1 MASRELQV
9 RIGVNVGS
17 AESQLKALNV
27 NIKNTKS
34 EFDKAGAGI
43 KDFEKTTEG
52 AKAKIA
58 SLGEQLKTYSQITQV
73 IKKQI
78 KEAEETLKKSNE
90 AYENQKQKVAELKS
104 ELEKAKDT
112 YGENSKEVKALSKEL
127 KEAEKSLQAKEKA
140 VISADNKLVNL
151 GTQLNKT
158 EAEIKSMELEIKRLN
173 NELDNIDSNNV
184 DELGDSFRE
193 ASEDATAFGAHMSE
207 IGQGVRDVG
216 ESIKETGKEV
226 LNTIGELVKS
236 GSEYSAEVA
245 GTDFLLK
252 NLDST
257 TQDLINSSSELA
269 SSIGLTNKQYK
280 DSATTIAT
288 YYKNM
293 GMTTEQTNDLTSET
307 MSLVADLAAITDMP
321 FDDAMDRFKSGLM
334 GNYEAL
340 DAFGINISANLLSNS
355 EFVKSLGQ
363 SWNSLDDNTKMLAVY
378 NEIVRQS
385 SSATGLASQE
395 AQEFGMQSKLLSQRV
410 EELKGKIGEKLL
422 PVLQP
427 FLQKINEIVQV
438 ISKWVEDNPELTKT
452 ILTIATVIGVVLA
465 VVGTL
470 TVGLGSM
477 IIMWGAISTALATAS
492 IPFLAIAGVIAGV
505 VAGIILLAGAV
516 NANFEGIKEA
526 FANLKLAFDENMQ
539 PLKEGFSSIW
549 TTMQSV
555 YDTVIQPLFTH
566 IGELIEVVVNFI
578 AQCMPGISTAFQ
590 IVCDLLK
597 TIWDSVGKPL
607 FDFIMEVVGMV
618 VEWFKQ
624 YMPMFAEVFNS
635 VMDTLSNIWNTIG
648 KPLFEVIKVI
658 ITTVIEV
665 LKPIIASLMDAFG
678 SCFRAIKSVWDN
690 VLKPVI
696 DTIATVIGKMIDLVK
711 PHMETFKSVIKGAM
725 DFVLTPIQWV
735 IDKFKSLMDWV
746 GEVGNKVGTF
756 ISKFNPFKSK
766 TLDIGMNIDTSGV
779 QEFNNIALSGQYYN
793 ARTPRAG
800 EVNDFIRLGKVSTE
814 DSSTSE
820 LLISMKT
827 QNTIL
832 TKMLEVLLAGQTVQ
846 VDNTITLD
854 GRSIAKGTAKFIE
867 KEITNLNKRANRLSG
882 LAY

>member
-158 EAEIKSMELEIKRLN
+158 EAEIKSMESEIKRLN

-207 IGQGVRDVG
+207 IGQGVREVG

-257 TQDLINSSSELA
+257 TQELISSSSELA

-427 FLQKINEIVQV
+427 FLQKINEVVQV

-452 ILTIATVIGVVLA
+452 ILTIATVIGTVLA

-505 VAGIILLAGAV
+505 VAGIILLVGAV

-526 FANLKLAFDENMQ
+526 FANLKSAFDENMQ
-539 PLKEGFSSIW
+539 PLEEGFSSIW
-549 TTMQSV
+549 TTMQSI

-597 TIWDSVGKPL
+597 TIWDSVGAPV
-607 FDFIMEVVGMV
+607 FGFVVEVVGMV
-618 VEWFKQ
+618 VEWFKDSLKH
-624 YMPMFAEVFNS
+624 YWENV
-635 VMDTLSNIWNTIG
+635 G
-648 KPLFEVIKVI
+648 KPLWDIIKVI
-658 ITTVIEV
+658 IEGIIDA
-665 LKPIIASLMDAFG
+665 LRPIIKSLLETCGTVFEG
-678 SCFRAIKSVWDN
+678 IKSVWDN
-690 VLKPVI
+690 ILKPVW
-696 DTIATVIGKMIDLVK
+696 DALSSVIGGVIEKVLPYMDDFKEAVTK
-711 PHMETFKSVIKGAM
+711 AMEW
-725 DFVLTPIQWV
+725 VLSPIQWV
-735 IDKFKSLMDWV
+735 IDKFNDLFGLIGKVADGV
-746 GEVGNKVGTF
+746 GGF

-766 TLDIGMNIDTSGV
+766 SLDLGVNLDTSGV
-779 QEFNNIALSGQYYN
+779 QEFNSIALSGQYYN
-793 ARTPRAG
+793 ARTPRA
-800 EVNDFIRLGKVSTE
+800 EMVNDFIRNGSSSE
-814 DSSTSE
+814 DSSTNE
-820 LLISMKT
+820 LLKSMNK

-832 TKMLEVLLAGQTVQ
+832 TKMLEALLAERETV
-846 VDNTITLD
+846 VENTIHLD

-867 KEITNLNKRANRLSG
+867 KEISNLNKRANRISG

>member
-52 AKAKIA
+52 AKVKIA

-90 AYENQKQKVAELKS
+90 AYENQKKKVAELKS

-127 KEAEKSLQAKEKA
+127 KESEKSLQAKEKA

-158 EAEIKSMELEIKRLN
+158 EAEIKSMESEIKRLN
-173 NELDNIDSNNV
+173 NELDDIDSNNV
-184 DELGDSFRE
+184 DELGESFRD

-257 TQDLINSSSELA
+257 TQDLISSSSELA

-355 EFVKSLGQ
+355 EFVKSLGK

-385 SSATGLASQE
+385 SSAIGLASQE

-452 ILTIATVIGVVLA
+452 ILTIATVIGAVLA

-505 VAGIILLAGAV
+505 VAGIILLVGAV

-597 TIWDSVGKPL
+597 TIWDSVGAPV
-607 FDFIMEVVGMV
+607 FGFVVEVVGMV

-624 YMPMFAEVFNS
+624 YAPQIAEVFNS
-635 VMDTLSNIWNTIG
+635 VMDSLKNYWENVG
-648 KPLFEVIKVI
+648 KPLWNIIKVI
-658 ITTVIEV
+658 IEGIIDA
-665 LKPIIASLMDAFG
+665 LKPIIKSLLETCGTVFEG
-678 SCFRAIKSVWDN
+678 IKSIWDN
-690 VLKPVI
+690 ILKPVW
-696 DTIATVIGKMIDLVK
+696 DALSSVIGRVIEKVLPYMDDFKEAVTK
-711 PHMETFKSVIKGAM
+711 AMEW
-725 DFVLTPIQWV
+725 VLSPIQWV
-735 IDKFKSLMDWV
+735 IDKFNDLFGLIGKVADGV
-746 GEVGNKVGTF
+746 GGF

-766 TLDIGMNIDTSGV
+766 SLDLGVNLDTSGV
-779 QEFNNIALSGQYYN
+779 QEFNSIALSGQYYN
-793 ARTPRAG
+793 ARTPRA
-800 EVNDFIRLGKVSTE
+800 EMINDFIRNGSSSE

-820 LLISMKT
+820 LLNSMNK

-832 TKMLEVLLAGQTVQ
+832 TKMLEALLTERETV
-846 VDNTITLD
+846 VENTINLD

-867 KEITNLNKRANRLSG
+867 KEISNLNKRANRLSG